1 MTHGLLYSL
10 PSKSTDTVCETASI
24 LNNTTSGFVW
34 SKLPYHE
41 SQHILWSVPAIST
54 FEESFVVCTE
64 LQNAQQTYNQQQR
77 SIFLTLVECIPT
89 VTGVQHIP
97 LHG

>member
-10 PSKSTDTVCETASI
+10 PSKSADTVCEIASI

-34 SKLPYHE
+34 SKLPFHYHE

-64 LQNAQQTYNQQQR
+64 LQNAQHTYDQQ
-77 SIFLTLVECIPT
+77 
-89 VTGVQHIP
+89 
-97 LHG
+97 